1 MKEKNIDQ
9 KLRPCYLLKNRYL
22 TGDLLCEGE
31 YSRIYRAYDTA
42 LDQEVTLKEFTGT
55 DSDSECAD
63 TESFIAEAGN
73 FFGKYEYRGT
83 AEVTDVF
90 RDGDHAYIAMEH
102 LPGQNLRQYLHSRK
116 KGQLTIEEA
125 WELLFPVLE
134 FLSWMHSIGIVHGG
148 ITMERL
154 VFDEN
159 GILCLTGIGDSFL
172 RSRKLEE
179 AGPWSDVRSVSEV
192 LYECLTGKYPRRA
205 EHLRRKGRVSPI
217 SRRATVSTRVD
228 HTLRHEIEADAGEGS
243 FGLYALAE
251 QLGMKSEPL
260 AVCLGA
266 VRSVWGEK
274 WLDLTEKKQREP
286 EKRRGMNAF
295 MTRKQRKVTGI
306 LCGLMLLAGDIA
318 FGYVHT
324 HERQILEYQIDRDH
338 IKYQKEPVFLM
349 AAETKEAE
357 EILKAAQKEGT
368 LDEGSIASEM
378 TYHVDPKFLEV
389 RKLAGNEA
397 RGFFIQDIHLKKL
410 TEEVLGISLKEKSS
424 SRESSVTRYGEQLTY
439 LEIHNQKN
447 VTYVCAEEEKRLEI
461 VSDGQ
466 SGRVN
471 SCKVTLSEDEMKT
484 FLKEIFPQIVPET
497 YFTEQEI
504 ETVFA
509 LAEESMY
516 YSVRYGS
523 FYMSLQ
529 KDLSYMEEDAQK
541 CWRLELSSYASE
553 AEDEEQA
560 AGSYARTSAQY
571 QHFMDFVEQN
581 AVESEKD
588 GLQTVYRLEEEDVQK
603 WNQPSNILLLKKT
616 RKDFMKILE
625 SQDSTFELV
634 SESDLFKVT
643 DSGIGAVKTQFLREQ
658 FFEGPKGEKIRIQY
672 DIISERIYKI
682 NLFSEGNKNNWDC
695 NLAAEL
701 TAAFSED
708 CSMSVQMLAEDI
720 QKIHSGL
727 QGLSAQGY
735 IYTDLDGLILM
746 DEDNASQFVI
756 VRSAFWTSR
765 NYILS
770 ETCRSQNGE
779 N

>member
-1 MKEKNIDQ
+1 M
-9 KLRPCYLLKNRYL
+9 
-22 TGDLLCEGE
+22 
-31 YSRIYRAYDTA
+31 
-42 LDQEVTLKEFTGT
+42 
-55 DSDSECAD
+55 
-63 TESFIAEAGN
+63 
-73 FFGKYEYRGT
+73 
-83 AEVTDVF
+83 
-90 RDGDHAYIAMEH
+90 
-102 LPGQNLRQYLHSRK
+102 
-116 KGQLTIEEA
+116 
-125 WELLFPVLE
+125 
-134 FLSWMHSIGIVHGG
+134 
-148 ITMERL
+148 
-154 VFDEN
+154 
-159 GILCLTGIGDSFL
+159 
-172 RSRKLEE
+172 
-179 AGPWSDVRSVSEV
+179 
-192 LYECLTGKYPRRA
+192 
-205 EHLRRKGRVSPI
+205 
-217 SRRATVSTRVD
+217 
-228 HTLRHEIEADAGEGS
+228 
-243 FGLYALAE
+243 
-251 QLGMKSEPL
+251 
-260 AVCLGA
+260 
-266 VRSVWGEK
+266 
-274 WLDLTEKKQREP
+274 
-286 EKRRGMNAF
+286 
-295 MTRKQRKVTGI
+295 
-306 LCGLMLLAGDIA
+306 
-318 FGYVHT
+318 
-324 HERQILEYQIDRDH
+324 
-338 IKYQKEPVFLM
+338 
-349 AAETKEAE
+349 
-357 EILKAAQKEGT
+357 
-368 LDEGSIASEM
+368 
-378 TYHVDPKFLEV
+378 
-389 RKLAGNEA
+389 
-397 RGFFIQDIHLKKL
+397 
-410 TEEVLGISLKEKSS
+410 
-424 SRESSVTRYGEQLTY
+424 
-439 LEIHNQKN
+439 
-447 VTYVCAEEEKRLEI
+447 TYVCAEEEKRLEI

-571 QHFMDFVEQN
+571 QDFMDFVEQN

-643 DSGIGAVKTQFLREQ
+643 DSGMGAVKTQFLREQ
-658 FFEGPKGEKIRIQY
+658 LFEGPKGEKIRIQY
-672 DIISERIYKI
+672 DILSERIYKI

-746 DEDNASQFVI
+746 DEDNVSQFVI